1 VEAFA
6 QTIVSGLLLGAVLS
20 LIAVGLSL
28 IFGVVDIVNFAHGEF
43 VMAGMYVSFF
53 AWSFLG
59 MDPLFS
65 APLAALGVG
74 LLGVLSYVTFVR
86 PAMRGT
92 LLSQI
97 FVTFGLLIFLRGA
110 AQTLF
115 TSNFRGVQ
123 GSILGDVGFTLGR
136 VSVPGPQLVAAA
148 GSLLGTAAI
157 GWFVWRTRVGKALM
171 ATSQDREAA
180 AMLGINPHKMF
191 AIAWFLGGLATGV
204 AAALIA
210 AYQPVHPNAGIAYG
224 LTAFMIVALGGFGSI
239 GGAFVAAFIVGL
251 IENVA
256 GFYLPAEYKEL
267 WIFMAF
273 LIVVLTRPQGLL
285 GRR

>member
-6 QTIVSGLLLGAVLS
+6 QTVVSGLLLGAVLG
-20 LIAVGLSL
+20 LIAVGLTL

-43 VMAGMYVSFF
+43 VMWGMYIAFF
-53 AWSFLG
+53 AWSLWG
-59 MDPLFS
+59 LDPLFS
-65 APLAALGVG
+65 VPLAALGVG
-74 LLGVLSYVTFVR
+74 LLGVLSYVSFVR

-97 FVTFGLLIFLRGA
+97 FVTFGLLIFLRGL
-110 AQTLF
+110 AQAVF
-115 TSNFRGVQ
+115 TSNFRGVE
-123 GSILGDVGFTLGR
+123 GSVLGDLGFSVGG

-180 AMLGINPHKMF
+180 AMLGINPHRMF
-191 AIAWFLGGLATGV
+191 ALAWFIGGLATGV
-204 AAALIA
+204 AAGLIA
-210 AYQPVHPNAGIAYG
+210 AYQPVHPNAGVAYG
-224 LTAFMIVALGGFGSI
+224 LTAFVIVALGGFGSI
-239 GGAFVAAFIVGL
+239 GGALVAAFLVGL
-251 IENVA
+251 IENIA
-256 GFYLPAEYKEL
+256 GFYMPAEYKEL
-267 WIFMAF
+267 WSFLAF
-273 LIVVLTRPQGLL
+273 LIVVLARPQGLL